1 MFTLTIHDTDTTVVS
16 THPSREV
23 AYAEL
28 VTFVEAT
35 GHRLHV
41 TVASWTHT
49 RYHVITA
56 HPAEQVCGHAVIDE
70 LCACEHAEHEHDETG
85 CTAMTVELGR
95 LTQCGC
101 IHHRPVSGEPPLF
114 PAPHIT
120 APPPR

>member
-1 MFTLTIHDTDTTVVS
+1 MFTLTIHDGDTTIVS

-41 TVASWTHT
+41 TFASWTHT

-56 HPAEQVCGHAVIDE
+56 HPAEPVYRRAVIDE

-85 CTAMTVELGR
+85 CTAMTVGLGR
-95 LTQCGC
+95 LAQCAC
-101 IHHRPVSGEPPLF
+101 IHHRPVCGEPSLF
-114 PAPHIT
+114 AAPHTT
-120 APPPR
+120 APQPR